1 MLLFTQH
8 SIQMKLL
15 EETQTTTTEEN
26 TMFRST
32 EPSTDG
38 VDGLVRQSNRTSDIL
53 QLKAQQNQNF
63 IC

>member
-1 MLLFTQH
+1 
-8 SIQMKLL
+8 MKLL

-38 VDGLVRQSNRTSDIL
+38 VDGSVCQSNRTSDTL